1 MVRYW
6 DYEYKV
12 RGTQYSPFLV
22 TNIDNRVVSS
32 GPERRT
38 RERKAVPYVPP
49 PQEVTC
55 GYGGCEGVFFTRSA
69 YRDHLRVHLSDNLN
83 DDGKSR
89 VCGWKGCA
97 ERLRASLDVFTTHVV
112 EQHHKAWMRS
122 CPRCKSWIRSNNHD
136 FNKHLKGCSV
146 CRKCKQVFASP
157 DALNGHKKEAHKR

>member
-49 PQEVTC
+49 PQDFLPLANRWLYVGLHPNE
-55 GYGGCEGVFFTRSA
+55 
-69 YRDHLRVHLSDNLN
+69 
-83 DDGKSR
+83 
-89 VCGWKGCA
+89 
-97 ERLRASLDVFTTHVV
+97 TT
-112 EQHHKAWMRS
+112 
-122 CPRCKSWIRSNNHD
+122 IGFYN
-136 FNKHLKGCSV
+136 
-146 CRKCKQVFASP
+146 
-157 DALNGHKKEAHKR
+157 

>member
-55 GYGGCEGVFFTRSA
+55 GTGDA
-69 YRDHLRVHLSDNLN
+69 
-83 DDGKSR
+83 
-89 VCGWKGCA
+89 
-97 ERLRASLDVFTTHVV
+97 
-112 EQHHKAWMRS
+112 
-122 CPRCKSWIRSNNHD
+122 
-136 FNKHLKGCSV
+136 KGCSSPRV
-146 CRKCKQVFASP
+146 LTGITSGFISLTTSMMMGKAESVARKGVQKGSRPVLTCLLP
-157 DALNGHKKEAHKR
+157 M